1 MSRTLAAVGEL
12 RADLLEVL
20 DGVDDLSV
28 LCAAPGLLPG
38 PFRGQEQLAIDPGA
52 SLSLDTSFAW
62 RRAMIEFF
70 SASID
75 RLPQTLD
82 WEQRILRRID
92 QLARGDWTVQQVM
105 HRADHTRLLVGPTC
119 AQVFFGPLTSA
130 GAREVQGLR
139 LELTGEAHARARAWL
154 QGELDQADDISGL
167 VRQALDESWAAAPIS
182 PEDLYYKVLYDY
194 FGATLAALDR
204 EVDDNPL
211 LDVLTDFQQE
221 AYQYA
226 KGVLRRYGG
235 VFLADVVG
243 LGKTFIALALLKH
256 LRRRYGHRAVVIAP
270 PAVAPTWEELA
281 REHGLD
287 LVTVSIG
294 RLADLA
300 RYDSYD
306 VLVLDES
313 HHFRNTGTQRY
324 ETLQR
329 WLRPNG
335 EPSAR
340 QVLLLSATPQNND
353 ANDVLNQLKLFPDNY
368 TRLPYRGESL
378 DAWFQTVRGGAEDLR
393 DLLQHVVV
401 RRTRAF
407 IAAAYPNATLRR
419 ALGNGATE
427 RVPLRFPR
435 RVSGEAQTLRYELDT
450 GEQGGGL
457 YDRVLETLASMRY
470 PLHALGRYVLDEHR
484 AAPELVGLA
493 RSAASLRGLYKCLLL
508 KRLESSLAAFR
519 LSLQRLYLRLKEAIV
534 LLAEGQVVVREDDG
548 ADEADDRSQEGLP
561 SRVSAAC
568 FQVPELRRAIEG
580 DLWALD
586 ALLGRVERFHAD
598 QDPKL
603 ARLRSWLASR
613 PPTQHRT
620 LVFTQFADTATW
632 LFEQLGQ
639 SAGRT
644 AVVTGSTGSKLSF
657 VRRFAPRANRATID
671 PANILDLLICTDAL
685 GEGVNLQDG
694 DTLVNYDLHWN
705 PVRLIQRAGRIDRI
719 GSENDEIWIASFLPE
734 RRLEAR
740 LGLEAVLRRRIDEFL
755 RVFGEDSAVLPSDEQ
770 PDVEKMSSAYTG
782 RALTE
787 ADATDDL
794 DGLSRH
800 INRVL
805 TLRREEPARFD
816 RVVRLRPGR
825 RAWSREG
832 GAGVVACRLGW
843 YWNFWTVKGRDLSL
857 VPDQDAL
864 DRLYEHARTGEGEPR
879 LDRDIGA
886 IAEAARAEFAPRAAA
901 FRQQRAHPRLS
912 GPEAFT
918 LDGLARYRQ
927 ACTLTQRPLVE
938 AMEAWVRAGTARPVL
953 IREARGWMNQRLAPQ
968 AMFHEVSVLFRRF
981 PPQEEVLG
989 ESELVGLVLASG
1001 G

>member
-12 RADLLEVL
+12 RADLLDVL
-20 DGVDDLSV
+20 DRVDDLSV

-38 PFRGQEQLAIDPGA
+38 PFRGLEQMARDPA
-52 SLSLDTSFAW
+52 ALLPLETSFAW
-62 RRAMIEFF
+62 RRAMLEFF
-70 SASID
+70 SATID
-75 RLPQTLD
+75 RLPQTLV

-92 QLARGDWTVQQVM
+92 QLTRGEWTVGHAM
-105 HRADHTRLLVGPTC
+105 YRLDHTRLLVGPTRS
-119 AQVFFGPLTSA
+119 QVFFGPLTGA

-139 LELTGEAHARARAWL
+139 LELTGEAHERARAWL
-154 QGELDQADDISGL
+154 QGELDQAEDISGL
-167 VRQALDESWAAAPIS
+167 VRQALEESWAAAPIS

-256 LRRRYGHRAVVIAP
+256 LKLRYGHRAVVIAP

-281 REHGLD
+281 REHRID

-300 RYDSYD
+300 RYEDYE

-324 ETLQR
+324 DVLHR

-353 ANDVLNQLKLFPDNY
+353 AIDVLNQLKLFPDNY
-368 TRLPYRGESL
+368 NRLPYRGESL
-378 DAWFQTVRGGAEDLR
+378 DAWFQTVRGGSEDLR

-407 IAAAYPNATLRR
+407 VSAAYPNASLRR
-419 ALGNGATE
+419 ALPEGGTE

-435 RVSGEAQTLRYELDT
+435 RVSGEAQTLRYELDS
-450 GEQGGGL
+450 GERAGGL
-457 YDRVLETLASMRY
+457 YDRILETLASMKY

-484 AAPELVGLA
+484 ADPNLVGLA

-519 LSLQRLYLRLKEAIV
+519 LSLHRLHARLKEALD
-534 LLAEGQVVVREDDG
+534 LLAQGQVMVREDDG
-548 ADEADDRSQEGLP
+548 ADEADDGAHEALP
-561 SRVSAAC
+561 SRVSASC
-568 FQVPELRRAIEG
+568 FQVNELRSAIEG

-586 ALLGRVERFHAD
+586 AMLGRVERFHAE

-620 LVFTQFADTATW
+620 LIFTQFADTALW

-639 SAGRT
+639 SAGQT
-644 AVVTGSTGSKLSF
+644 AMVTGSTGSKLSY
-657 VRRFAPRANRATID
+657 VRRFAPKANRATVE
-671 PANILDLLICTDAL
+671 PANVLDLLICTDAL

-694 DTLVNYDLHWN
+694 DTLINYDLHWN

-770 PDVEKMSSAYTG
+770 PDAETMSSAYTG
-782 RALTE
+782 KALDQ

-805 TLRREEPARFD
+805 TLRREDPARFD
-816 RVVRLRPGR
+816 RVLRLRNGR
-825 RAWSREG
+825 RAWSCEG
-832 GAGVVACRLGW
+832 GVGVVACRLGW
-843 YWNFWTVKGRDLSL
+843 YWNFWSVKGRDLSL

-864 DRLYEHARTGEGEPR
+864 DRLFDHAKSGMGQPR
-879 LDRDIGA
+879 PELDVGA

-901 FRQQRAHPRLS
+901 FRQQRTHPRLS

-927 ACTLTQRPLVE
+927 GCALPQRPLVE

-953 IREARGWMNQRLAPQ
+953 IREARGWMNQKLAPQ
-968 AMFHEVSVLFRRF
+968 AVFHEVSVLFRRF
-981 PPQEEVLG
+981 PPQEEELG
-989 ESELVGLVLASG
+989 ESELVGLVFASG